1 MTTMDDTDHDQGGT
15 GARKR
20 VIRLPLLPL
29 APFILLLHPSNLL
42 FSLRGVLS
50 ATIMTPIYK
59 SHLYLTLALLPS
71 YYSLVGI
78 FAQGSICH
86 ESRMGF
92 QSFMNCA
99 TSW

>member
-42 FSLRGVLS
+42 FSLRGSPLS
-50 ATIMTPIYK
+50 HDYDSHLQVTPVPDPGFTPILLLIGWDFC
-59 SHLYLTLALLPS
+59 SRLHLP
-71 YYSLVGI
+71 
-78 FAQGSICH
+78 
-86 ESRMGF
+86 
-92 QSFMNCA
+92 
-99 TSW
+99 